1 MTCAWRARGEGG
13 CWRRTIAAR
22 RFCTD
27 ATSFRALEKEVRL
40 PLAVPSVAA
49 AAVRLH
55 LRHHEGKW
63 LGTAAARA
71 AGLRGADRMNA
82 QDVAVAAAAAA
93 QLRASSAACVAAR
106 TLPTLSVGWVG
117 RVWMALE
124 AKAESV
130 EKWKSQQVWVVSLLS
145 WLMSADS
152 SALRILQRP
161 QRKSQCSGRFR
172 QEADQF
178 NPDEVSRG
186 VGIIRV
192 IRVIFQCSQSN
203 IRRC

>member
-55 LRHHEGKW
+55 LRHHQGEW

-71 AGLRGADRMNA
+71 AGLHGADRMKA
-82 QDVAVAAAAAA
+82 KDVAVAAAAAAAA

-106 TLPTLSVGWVG
+106 TLPSLSVGRVG
-117 RVWMALE
+117 RVGMALE
-124 AKAESV
+124 AKST
-130 EKWKSQQVWVVSLLS
+130 
-145 WLMSADS
+145 
-152 SALRILQRP
+152 R
-161 QRKSQCSGRFR
+161 
-172 QEADQF
+172 
-178 NPDEVSRG
+178 
-186 VGIIRV
+186 
-192 IRVIFQCSQSN
+192 
-203 IRRC
+203 